1 MIFMGNKKIEKIV
14 NHQKDLNLNKENKV
28 NNLYKEWNSLKKYIY
43 KGYNYLKDNEN
54 LYKFDYFQVLINI
67 FLKTYKY
74 IYFDII

>member
-67 FLKTYKY
+67 F
-74 IYFDII
+74 